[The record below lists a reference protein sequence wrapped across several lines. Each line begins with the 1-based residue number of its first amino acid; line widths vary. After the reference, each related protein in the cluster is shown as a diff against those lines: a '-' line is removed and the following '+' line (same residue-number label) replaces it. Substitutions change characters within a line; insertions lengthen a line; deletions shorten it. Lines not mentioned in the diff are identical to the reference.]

1 MLRLVSIALV
11 SLALLAAP
19 ALAATRVTVNGVQI
33 TDVQVSQRV
42 KLMALEG
49 GGDLKKAQQQLID
62 DTLKLQEAKRIGV
75 DISDAQ
81 VDNAFNSVAR
91 NVNLSADKLRQVL
104 SARGVN
110 LETMRLRLRAAL
122 AWQSIQDNVV
132 KARVDLS
139 EAKLDQDAAAALKA
153 DQSFDYIV
161 TEVLFISPGKSAA
174 GRSGE
179 ANKYR
184 AQFKGCDSAVD
195 LSLKFTDVAVRPVGR
210 RHATQLPDALA
221 AELAKLPVGGISKPR
236 AVEGGLSMLAVCEK
250 ESARDLTFIKN
261 KLRNEQGNAA
271 MKGEAEKYL
280 DELRKKATIVY
291 G

>member
-1 MLRLVSIALV
+1 MLRLISIGLV
-11 SLALLAAP
+11 TIAMLVAP
-19 ALAATRVTVNGVQI
+19 AMAATKVTVNGVPI
-33 TDVQVSQRV
+33 TDIQISQRV

-62 DTLKLQEAKRIGV
+62 DQLKIQEGKRIGV
-75 DISDAQ
+75 EITEAQ
-81 VDNAFNSVAR
+81 IDGAFNNVAR
-91 NVNLSADKLRQVL
+91 NVKLSTDKLRQVL

-110 LETMRLRLRAAL
+110 VDTMRLRLKAAL
-122 AWQSIQDNVV
+122 AWQAIQENVV
-132 KARVDLS
+132 KARVDVS
-139 EAKLDQDAAAALKA
+139 EAKLDEEAAAALKQ

-161 TEVLFISPGKSAA
+161 TEVLFVSGGKGGA
-174 GRSGE
+174 GRSGD

-184 AQFKGCDSAVD
+184 SQFRGCDTAVD
-195 LSLKFTDVAVRPVGR
+195 LSLKFTDVAVRSIGR

-236 AVEGGLSMLAVCEK
+236 AVEGGLSMLAICEK

-261 KLRNEQGNAA
+261 KLRNEQGNEA

>member
-1 MLRLVSIALV
+1 MLRLIAISLV
-11 SLALLAAP
+11 TMTLFVAP
-19 ALAATRVTVNGVQI
+19 VLAATKVTVNGVPI
-33 TDVQVSQRV
+33 SDVQISQRV

-62 DTLKLQEAKRIGV
+62 DQLKIQEGKRIGV
-75 DISDAQ
+75 DITERQIDG
-81 VDNAFNSVAR
+81 AFNNVAR
-91 NVNLSADKLRQVL
+91 NVKLSTDKLRQIL

-110 LETMRLRLRAAL
+110 VDTMRLRLKAAL
-122 AWQSIQDNVV
+122 AWQAVQESIV

-139 EAKLDQDAAAALKA
+139 EAELDKEASAALKQ

-161 TEVLFISPGKSAA
+161 TEVLFISAGKSGA
-174 GRSGE
+174 GRSGD
-179 ANKYR
+179 ANR
-184 AQFKGCDSAVD
+184 FRSQFKGCESAVD
-195 LSLKFTDVAVRPVGR
+195 LSLKFTDVAVRSIGR

-236 AVEGGLSMLAVCEK
+236 AVDGGLSMLAICEK

-261 KLRNEQGNAA
+261 KLRNEQGNEA
-271 MKGEAEKYL
+271 MKGEADKYL
-280 DELRKKATIVY
+280 EELRKKATIVY